1 MLLLISTL
9 AHAGEFELVHQNVHV
24 ELGGRTQSLLI
35 QNAPEYMISWVQNAY
50 VESYQRL
57 VACNSLRTQAPQMYR
72 RALAIY
78 QGSTRGLRFSSIQ
91 NLPSFPSEPIPR
103 TSGRHILLRPEV
115 WGATSPVLSK
125 VCYARTSARELGK
138 ACSIPYGT
146 QSPETSLIHTD
157 ALDQRR
163 LCGPNTAEFNR
174 LSFTFLEAALLR
186 ETHDT
191 ETVHRLI
198 NSCRANVI
206 IDDDRAYRL
215 PMRFWQGNCVNDE

>member
-1 MLLLISTL
+1 MVQK
-9 AHAGEFELVHQNVHV
+9 EVQV
-24 ELGGRTQSLLI
+24 ELGARTQSLLI
-35 QNAPEYMISWVQNAY
+35 QNAPEYMIPWVQNAY

-57 VACNSLRTQAPQMYR
+57 VACNSLRTRAPQMYR
-72 RALAIY
+72 RALATY
-78 QGSTRGLRFSSIQ
+78 QGSTRVLKFSSIQ

-103 TSGRHILLRPEV
+103 TSARHIILRHEV
-115 WGATSPVLSK
+115 WGANPPILSK

-138 ACSIPYGT
+138 PCSIPYGA
-146 QSPETSLIHTD
+146 QSPETSLIHAD

-186 ETHDT
+186 EAHET

-215 PMRFWQGNCVNDE
+215 PMRFWQSNCVNGE